1 MFKLLKHLSVYLCFG
16 LGLLIGCNNV
26 NTVEGNFS
34 VCFMSEYSEVYF
46 KGDSL
51 RMAAESEWIRRSS
64 WKEFD
69 LRGDTILFETFG
81 EWTTPFQARLVF
93 HSKNK
98 MEFKALNWKTSNLPE
113 QKLFLERIHEEV
125 DIDSDSELVFW
136 EPFFNRQD
144 KCHCK

>member
-69 LRGDTILFETFG
+69 KRRYYSFRNFWRVDNAFSSTISL
-81 EWTTPFQARLVF
+81 
-93 HSKNK
+93 S
-98 MEFKALNWKTSNLPE
+98 
-113 QKLFLERIHEEV
+113 
-125 DIDSDSELVFW
+125 
-136 EPFFNRQD
+136 
-144 KCHCK
+144 